1 MLMALGYVW
10 RRVDWWWRQAPH
22 QAYLSHNLQG
32 GKKAFSLLCPDLC
45 RSWHLCRLTIEDL
58 TYSCSKRSGTWHF
71 SWALS
76 PDRIC
81 LWHSPFKTSV
91 SRWRTLYSFTP
102 AASVSGS
109 VSAEFM
115 NGKCQ
120 ALHFFSRPVALMSE
134 NKGKMNNTFLPS
146 IFYFAS
152 SYTGERAVL
161 LGVQKTQTTTC
172 SREDSSTSLWHL
184 PGLAHWVVSI
194 GDNHRCDIVTVHLAG
209 LHCIG

>member
-1 MLMALGYVW
+1 MLMALGCVW
-10 RRVDWWWRQAPH
+10 SRVDWWWQQAPY

-81 LWHSPFKTSV
+81 LWHSP
-91 SRWRTLYSFTP
+91 SRQ
-102 AASVSGS
+102 
-109 VSAEFM
+109 VSAGDELCILSLLQLQCLDLFLQNLWM
-115 NGKCQ
+115 VNVKPFV
-120 ALHFFSRPVALMSE
+120 FFSRPVVLMSE
-134 NKGKMNNTFLPS
+134 NKGKMNNTFLSS

-161 LGVQKTQTTTC
+161 LGVQKTQTATC